1 MLATSVLRKRWRLS
15 RPDKNLLNDS
25 VPTRS
30 QNERNY
36 VKNAYEQLTDHF
48 RKIGDLDHVYA
59 ISSWDEA
66 AMMPEGGG
74 AARGQ
79 AMATL
84 GVVIHEMQSNEKIG
98 EWLDACSNLDL
109 DTWQAANIREIKRE
123 YDSVTCLPSDL
134 VHATSL
140 ASSRSEQAWRKCRAG
155 NDWQT
160 MQPLLEEVVNLAR
173 QSAVVRS
180 EKSGLSLY
188 DSLLETYEPGMRS
201 EKVDQ
206 LFDGLKDFLPGLVE
220 KVVEKQSRSPVVPM
234 GNSFSI
240 DKQRDLG
247 VKVMEVLGF
256 DFDHG
261 RLDVSHHPFCG
272 GVQQD
277 VRITTRYTTEN
288 FVESL
293 MAVVHET
300 GHAMY
305 EQGRPKGWEGQPVGV
320 ARSSGVHESQS
331 LLMEMQAGRSKE
343 FLKFLAPVIRA
354 NFDVSDDE
362 AGWSDDNLHR
372 LYTRVERGLIR
383 VDADEATYPLHVILR
398 YEIEKKLIEGDV
410 QVADIPELWNSKM
423 MEYLQRDT
431 SGDYKDGC
439 LQDVH
444 WNAGLF
450 GYFPTYTLGAMMA
463 AQLFA
468 AARRAMPSVMAEIG
482 QGDFSNLLLWLRENV
497 HGKGSFHSISDLLI
511 SATGEDLNET
521 FFVDHLKRRYLA

>member
-1 MLATSVLRKRWRLS
+1 M
-15 RPDKNLLNDS
+15 
-25 VPTRS
+25 
-30 QNERNY
+30 
-36 VKNAYEQLTDHF
+36 KNAYEQLTDHF

-468 AARRAMPSVMAEIG
+468 AARRAMPGVMAEIG

>member
-1 MLATSVLRKRWRLS
+1 M
-15 RPDKNLLNDS
+15 
-25 VPTRS
+25 
-30 QNERNY
+30 
-36 VKNAYEQLTDHF
+36 KNAYEQLTDHF

>member
-450 GYFPTYTLGAMMA
+450 GYFPTYYAWCDDGGSAFCRR
-463 AQLFA
+463 Q
-468 AARRAMPSVMAEIG
+468 ARNARCYG
-482 QGDFSNLLLWLRENV
+482 
-497 HGKGSFHSISDLLI
+497 
-511 SATGEDLNET
+511 
-521 FFVDHLKRRYLA
+521 